1 MTTCKCHPS
10 SPFHWRTNKGE
21 LDTKKMSQNA
31 VMSGISS
38 RHVNASRKAGV
49 EPMALGPMS
58 NKKLSHSLNPK
69 AAYLQP
75 ATRREA

>member
-1 MTTCKCHPS
+1 MTCKCPPS
-10 SPFHWRTNKGE
+10 SPFLWRTYQSE
-21 LDTKKMSQNA
+21 LNTKKMSQDA
-31 VMSGISS
+31 VMSGIST

-49 EPMALGPMS
+49 EPMALRPMS

-75 ATRREA
+75 AIGGKS